1 MKTKVSIILVCLI
14 WMASNM
20 YATEGALRG
29 RFAISATDTV
39 AFSRGNL
46 QYQPSTST
54 WRFAENQWDF
64 VGNGELGTVYEDGVK
79 SNNALFYT
87 YTYAY
92 GYKYKGWMDLFG
104 WGTGT
109 KPTTGSTSNSDY
121 NSWNEWGNNAIANG
135 GNKSKLWRTLT
146 KSEWEYVIWERDSA
160 ESLFGVGTVN
170 GVNGTILLP
179 DNWIIPEGLTFKAH
193 NNTDSTA
200 APNKYS
206 ADEWMLMEMAGAVF
220 LPITL
225 ERNMTPWYTAYC
237 HTVFTE
243 QEGRYWTKS
252 NSYYMVTYHNGNVN
266 RNGQMDNNYVGKA
279 VRLVQKH
286 DGGDLF
292 PVVPNTHSAIFQ
304 WTSVPN
310 AETYILHVYS
320 DSTRTEEAF
329 YITFDRNGVVT
340 GLHFIPHAPAR
351 TKAEE
356 TEYSDRLFFYT
367 LNGLQANTDYW
378 YAISGEDVNGQ
389 TISTVSG
396 SFHTAAVETTL
407 DKVTVDPAQTSAVM
421 TWPIDSAAGSY
432 QIDIYKS
439 GAVFCHL
446 TLGPTG
452 QLLGITF
459 NAPQRHEQTTDGD
472 TGNSTQL
479 STTLSFNITGLE
491 AATRYNYV
499 LSALDANDTPVH
511 VYTGAFATIGYPG
524 ALEEGGNEI
533 IPTPPVIPNDPESHI
548 PTGVGEMPSDIL
560 PSTKVILNGQIY
572 LMYRGRMYDIQGNQL
587 K

>member
-1 MKTKVSIILVCLI
+1 MKKSVLFFLISLVTGI
-14 WMASNM
+14 YGTSA

-46 QYQPSTST
+46 QYQPSTTT
-54 WRFAENQWDF
+54 WRFAYNQWDF

-79 SNNALFYT
+79 SNNELFYT

-135 GNKSKLWRTLT
+135 GNARNLWRTLS
-146 KSEWEYVIWERDSA
+146 KAEWEYVIWERDSA

-266 RNGQMDNNYVGKA
+266 RNGQMSNNYVGKA

-286 DGGDLF
+286 DGSELF

-304 WTSVPN
+304 WTSVPS
-310 AETYILHVYS
+310 AETYTLHVYS
-320 DSTRTEEAF
+320 DSTRTEEVF
-329 YITFDRNGVVT
+329 IITFDCNGIMT
-340 GLHFIPHAPAR
+340 GLHFNPHAPTR
-351 TKAEE
+351 HSESDG
-356 TEYSDRLFFYT
+356 EYTTRLFFYT
-367 LNGLQANTDYW
+367 LQGLQSNTDYW
-378 YAISGEDVNGQ
+378 YSINGEDSNAQ
-389 TISTVSG
+389 TISNVSG
-396 SFHTAAVETTL
+396 QFHTAAAVETPT
-407 DKVTVDPAQTSAVM
+407 
-421 TWPIDSAAGSY
+421 
-432 QIDIYKS
+432 QIINVQGHD
-439 GAVFCHL
+439 
-446 TLGPTG
+446 
-452 QLLGITF
+452 
-459 NAPQRHEQTTDGD
+459 EQC
-472 TGNSTQL
+472 
-479 STTLSFNITGLE
+479 
-491 AATRYNYV
+491 
-499 LSALDANDTPVH
+499 
-511 VYTGAFATIGYPG
+511 
-524 ALEEGGNEI
+524 
-533 IPTPPVIPNDPESHI
+533 
-548 PTGVGEMPSDIL
+548 
-560 PSTKVILNGQIY
+560 TKVLRNGQIY
-572 LMYRGRMYDIQGNQL
+572 LMYNGRMYDVQGNRI

>member
-1 MKTKVSIILVCLI
+1 MKKSVLFFLISLVTGI
-14 WMASNM
+14 YGTSA

-46 QYQPSTST
+46 QYQPSTTT
-54 WRFAENQWDF
+54 WRFAYNQWDF

-79 SNNALFYT
+79 SNNELFYT

-135 GNKSKLWRTLT
+135 GNARNLWRTLS
-146 KSEWEYVIWERDSA
+146 KAEWEYVIWERDSA

-237 HTVFTE
+237 HTVYTE

-266 RNGQMDNNYVGKA
+266 RNGQMSNNYVGKA

-286 DGGDLF
+286 DGSELF
-292 PVVPNTHSAIFQ
+292 PVVPNTNSAIFQ
-304 WTSVPN
+304 WTSVPS
-310 AETYILHVYS
+310 AETYTLHVYS
-320 DSTRTEEAF
+320 DSTRTEEVF
-329 YITFDRNGVVT
+329 IITFDCNGIMT
-340 GLHFIPHAPAR
+340 GLHFNPHAPTR
-351 TKAEE
+351 HSESDG
-356 TEYSDRLFFYT
+356 EYTTRLFFYT
-367 LNGLQANTDYW
+367 LQGLQSNTDYW
-378 YAISGEDVNGQ
+378 YSINGEDSNAQ
-389 TISTVSG
+389 TISNVSG
-396 SFHTAAVETTL
+396 QFHTAAAVETPT
-407 DKVTVDPAQTSAVM
+407 
-421 TWPIDSAAGSY
+421 
-432 QIDIYKS
+432 QIINVQGHD
-439 GAVFCHL
+439 
-446 TLGPTG
+446 
-452 QLLGITF
+452 
-459 NAPQRHEQTTDGD
+459 EQC
-472 TGNSTQL
+472 
-479 STTLSFNITGLE
+479 
-491 AATRYNYV
+491 
-499 LSALDANDTPVH
+499 
-511 VYTGAFATIGYPG
+511 
-524 ALEEGGNEI
+524 
-533 IPTPPVIPNDPESHI
+533 
-548 PTGVGEMPSDIL
+548 
-560 PSTKVILNGQIY
+560 TKVLRNGQIY
-572 LMYRGRMYDIQGNQL
+572 LMYNGRMYDVQGNRI